1 MFSSQFSSNRR
12 NTGKNKPYNVRKSG
26 LKEKFVDRQ
35 ILALHKAMVEKLI
48 SVPELRDKV
57 VNLIEER
64 YQHGRLR
71 HGAYLTWIC
80 LMENIEDHDVF
91 RNGVLEDSPRMNKL
105 RRQTPFVGVLTEEE
119 RQYALMQFSCGETSI
134 EAVL

>member
-1 MFSSQFSSNRR
+1 MFSSAR
-12 NTGKNKPYNVRKSG
+12 NSHRNKRSKPYTIRKSG

-48 SVPELRDKV
+48 CVPKLREKV
-57 VNLIEER
+57 VSIIEER
-64 YQHGRLR
+64 YENGRLR

-80 LMENIEDHDVF
+80 LMDNIEDHEMF
-91 RNGVLEDSPRMNKL
+91 RQGVLEDTPRMNKL

-119 RQYALMQFSCGETSI
+119 RQEALLQYACGETTI
-134 EAVL
+134 ETVL